1 MSDIM
6 ELLETLNP
14 KDWQELFAH
23 IEKEERRIV
32 SSRNDEILYRYLGEI
47 DCPED
52 MLYDFA
58 TIKDIEKC
66 GGKTN
71 WFICS
76 DGSFFTCGDCATDSL
91 LMSAKVVY
99 CKFPFEIKRDEIYH
113 ALSKEERI
121 AFRVKL
127 QGITTAEAKEIVCDE
142 LGIPAYENTYKF
154 SVKEIL
160 LDTSNNSEEMKTYTM
175 PVLADTEEEARER
188 LVSMS
193 HKVGAVVCT
202 GTKFTKED
210 NRKMQESGRI
220 FGYRG
225 GTPYTII
232 LKSRDLILVG
242 VEKNAY

>member
-23 IEKEERRIV
+23 MEKGERRIV

-160 LDTSNNSEEMKTYTM
+160 LDTSNNSEE
-175 PVLADTEEEARER
+175 EARER